1 MTLRLSGDE
10 AVAVIIGLISHA
22 KRKKM
27 QKPKGP
33 FFNGYT
39 VSPGIPRIMHVGT

>member
-1 MTLRLSGDE
+1 
-10 AVAVIIGLISHA
+10 
-22 KRKKM
+22 M